1 MGGSSAPAA
10 AGNYTALL
18 VSSLIVLALLATVLW
33 ALTRWKHGRRGR
45 LGVDATGMLHVRARL
60 TLEPQR
66 TLYVVTVGDK
76 SLLLGVGEQGIN
88 VVTDLS
94 TQTLPVQPPAL
105 TFAELVRSTWT
116 RKGAA
121 ASRVP
126 PRESNTHVAD
136 DNTVTRAA
144 APKAEPQ

>member
-1 MGGSSAPAA
+1 MGGSAAPAD

-18 VSSLIVLALLATVLW
+18 VSSLIVLALLAAVLW
-33 ALTRWKHGRRGR
+33 ALARWKHGRSGR
-45 LGVDATGMLHVRARL
+45 LGVDATGMLNVRARL

-76 SLLLGVGEQGIN
+76 TLLLGVGEQGIN

-94 TQTLPVQPPAL
+94 SQTLPVQPPAL
-105 TFAELVRSTWT
+105 SFAELVRSTWT
-116 RKGAA
+116 RKAST
-121 ASRVP
+121 ASRVQS
-126 PRESNTHVAD
+126 RESDAQAVGDTI
-136 DNTVTRAA
+136 TSVT